1 MICPVCGAQIDEN
14 ASFCTQCGS
23 PVQNNSAPEYA
34 PMEDHPTELFSEET
48 DYEMPAYD
56 TAPVYEAPAYDTAP
70 AYDATPV
77 YDTPPATPTYTQP
90 YSYTGA
96 EAPVSDP
103 GAGLGKVS
111 KILGI
116 IGLVLMCG
124 WAGAPLS
131 ITALILGC
139 IGLSKSK
146 SAGFENKSAKT
157 GRTLGIIGV
166 ILIPIVLGVSFAIGF
181 LGGMAE
187 TGMYY

>member
-1 MICPVCGAQIDEN
+1 M
-14 ASFCTQCGS
+14 
-23 PVQNNSAPEYA
+23 PE
-34 PMEDHPTELFSEET
+34 
-48 DYEMPAYD
+48 YD
-56 TAPVYEAPAYDTAP
+56 TAPVYEAPAYNM
-70 AYDATPV
+70 
-77 YDTPPATPTYTQP
+77 PTSEP

-157 GRTLGIIGV
+157 GRTLGIIGI

>member
-1 MICPVCGAQIDEN
+1 MICPTCGAQIDDN
-14 ASFCTQCGS
+14 ATFCTQCGS
-23 PVQNNSAPEYA
+23 PIQNNTTPEYA
-34 PMEDHPTELFSEET
+34 PMEDHPTELFEET
-48 DYEMPAYD
+48 PA
-56 TAPVYEAPAYDTAP
+56 YEAPAYETPAYEAPAYEAP

-77 YDTPPATPTYTQP
+77 YNAEP
-90 YSYTGA
+90 YGYTGA
-96 EAPVSDP
+96 EVPASDP

-139 IGLSKSK
+139 IGLNKSK
-146 SAGFENKSAKT
+146 NAGFENKSAKT

-166 ILIPIVLGVSFAIGF
+166 VLIPVVYIVSFAIGIA
-181 LGGMAE
+181 LGAFESG
-187 TGMYY
+187 TSYYY

>member
-1 MICPVCGAQIDEN
+1 MICPICGAQIEN
-14 ASFCTQCGS
+14 DVAFCTQCGS
-23 PVQNNSAPEYA
+23 PIQNNATPEYA
-34 PMEDHPTELFSEET
+34 PMDDHPTELFSEET
-48 DYEMPAYD
+48 NYEMPAYD
-56 TAPVYEAPAYDTAP
+56 TAPAYDSAPAYEAAPVYDAAP
-70 AYDATPV
+70 AYDA
-77 YDTPPATPTYTQP
+77 APTYSEP
-90 YSYTGA
+90 YSYTGTETPA
-96 EAPVSDP
+96 KDP

-166 ILIPIVLGVSFAIGF
+166 VLIPVVYIVSFAIGIA
-181 LGGMAE
+181 LGAFESG
-187 TGMYY
+187 TSYYY